1 VFDESSKRQI
11 AWIHGSVYL
20 AFPEE
25 EARGRV
31 LFDLV
36 QQFSKI
42 DPEDLEW
49 LRYKLSV
56 VECHALDM
64 ARGLELR
71 GTGTVQTPRRD
82 PWDCRLRCHSDKG
95 DRRRGR
101 SNDPATSEECPGQS
115 LYFRCR
121 GGHPQVLHKEARQQF
136 AGGIRTIIESSLV
149 QSLPTSQELINE

>member
-1 VFDESSKRQI
+1 MFDESSKRQI

-49 LRYKLSV
+49 LRYRLSA
-56 VECHALDM
+56 VECHALENV
-64 ARGLELR
+64 ARGLEPR
-71 GTGTVQTPRRD
+71 GSGTVQTPRRD
-82 PWDCRLRCHSDKG
+82 P
-95 DRRRGR
+95 
-101 SNDPATSEECPGQS
+101 
-115 LYFRCR
+115 
-121 GGHPQVLHKEARQQF
+121 
-136 AGGIRTIIESSLV
+136 
-149 QSLPTSQELINE
+149 